1 MRVRRA
7 VLGVVAT
14 LAMLA
19 VAAPAVADPVTR
31 FEMPFP
37 CGEKWTGTTRP
48 SHSPSSR
55 AIDWNSP
62 DDLGK
67 PVVAS
72 APGTVIVA
80 DNVNDSG
87 YGRWVMIDHGNNE
100 RSLYAHLY
108 SLNVTNGQRVDQG
121 QQIGRLGSTGNSTG
135 PHLHFEE
142 RLGSSVLWPFLHR
155 TKFVFGSTLAS
166 KNCVE
171 VPLAVDWNGDKVA
184 EPTVFR
190 RADPGMFR
198 VYRAGKTPAVKVFGG
213 AEDDPVVGDWD
224 GNGTMNPGVRT
235 PSTRTFTMRTPKGT
249 TTLVFG
255 VATDKPIA
263 GDWDGDRKWTPG
275 LWRSSENQFI
285 LRHADGSVSR
295 IYFGDAN
302 DLPVVGDWDG
312 DGKTD
317 LGVFDQATATFTL
330 RRVDQ
335 DGMEWFAKVQ
345 FGRPGDLPAVGDW
358 DGNGRADL
366 AVWNPVSGVF
376 TQRKAVSASATMRGT
391 ASITFGRR
399 R

>member
-37 CGEKWTGTTRP
+37 CGEKWTGTTRS

-62 DDLGK
+62 GDLGK

-72 APGTVIVA
+72 APGVVLTA
-80 DNVNDSG
+80 DNINNSG

-100 RSLYAHLY
+100 RSLYAHLS
-108 SLNVTNGQRVDQG
+108 SLNVTAGQRVDQG

-142 RLGSSVLWPFLHR
+142 RSGSSVLWPFLHR
-155 TKFVFGSTLAS
+155 SKFKFGTTPTSM
-166 KNCVE
+166 NCVE

-190 RADPGMFR
+190 RDDPALFR
-198 VYRAGKTPAVKVFGG
+198 IYRGGKSPVVKPFGG
-213 AEDDPVVGDWD
+213 PEDDPVAGDWD
-224 GNGTMNPGVRT
+224 GNGTMNFGVRT
-235 PSTRTFTMRTPKGT
+235 PATQTFTMRTPKGT
-249 TTLVFG
+249 TTLRFG
-255 VATDKPIA
+255 LATDKPIA

-275 LWRSSENQFI
+275 LWRPSEHQFV
-285 LRHADGSVSR
+285 LRHTDGSVDR
-295 IYFGDAN
+295 VYFGDAN

-312 DGKTD
+312 DRKTD

-330 RRVDQ
+330 RRVDD
-335 DGMEWFAKVQ
+335 DGTEWFAKVK
-345 FGRPGDLPAVGDW
+345 FGKPGDLPAVADW

-366 AVWNPVSGVF
+366 AVWNPVTGVF
-376 TQRKAVSASATMRGT
+376 TQRKAASTSATMRGT

>member
-37 CGEKWTGTTRP
+37 CGEKWTGSTRP

-72 APGTVIVA
+72 APGVVITA
-80 DNVNDSG
+80 DTVNDSG

-100 RSLYAHLY
+100 RSLYAHL
-108 SLNVTNGQRVDQG
+108 SAVLVKVGQRVDQG
-121 QQIGRLGSTGNSTG
+121 EQIGRLGSTGNSTG

-142 RLGSSVLWPFLHR
+142 RSGSTVLWPLLHR
-155 TKFVFGSTLAS
+155 TKFVFGTTPAS
-166 KNCVE
+166 RNCVE
-171 VPLAVDWNGDKVA
+171 VPMAVDWNGDKIA
-184 EPTVFR
+184 QPTVFR
-190 RADPGMFR
+190 RAEPALFR
-198 VYRAGKTPAVKVFGG
+198 IYRPGKTPYVKTFGG
-213 AEDDPVVGDWD
+213 PEDDPVPGDWD
-224 GNGTMNPGVRT
+224 GNGTMNVGVRT
-235 PSTRTFTMRTPKGT
+235 PSTRTFTMRTPQGT
-249 TTLVFG
+249 TQLVFG
-255 VATDKPIA
+255 LPTDKPIA
-263 GDWDGDRKWTPG
+263 GDWNGDRKWTPG
-275 LWRSSENQFI
+275 LWRPSEHQFI
-285 LRHADGSVSR
+285 QRHANGSVTR
-295 IYFGDAN
+295 VYLGDVN

-312 DGKTD
+312 DTITD

-335 DGMEWFAKVQ
+335 DGTEWIAKVQ
-345 FGRPGDLPAVGDW
+345 FGKPGDLPAVGDW

-366 AVWNPVSGVF
+366 AVWNPVTGVF
-376 TQRKAVSASATMRGT
+376 TQRKASSASATMRGT
-391 ASITFGRR
+391 VEITFGRR